1 MEKKALIV
9 IGVVAVVIVA
19 AVGLALVSQGEGDK
33 PTTLKQQGSDTL
45 LELMTSMSESF
56 NDAQDDV
63 RVDVTGGGSG
73 VGIQSLIEGTIDV
86 AQASRQMKSS
96 EIDAANANNID
107 PVEFSVAIDGIAIV
121 VNSANAV
128 ETLTMEQL
136 RGIYNGTYTNW
147 NQVGG
152 ADVPILPYGRQTTSG
167 TYEFFFETVMKKED
181 FATGVS
187 QETGNAAIAT
197 KVNQNAGG
205 IGYIGIGYAQQ
216 AQGVKTLSLKAD
228 VSSEAFLPTD
238 EEAVYAG
245 DYPLSRHLYVY
256 TNGTPEGA
264 VKKWVEY
271 ILSDEGQAVVEE
283 AGFYKLD
290 ADTLSAMKAQL

>member
-1 MEKKALIV
+1 MRKLVTAFIALVVLSAATTAMAAPIV
-9 IGVVAVVIVA
+9 MDGSTTVLPFGQA
-19 AVGLALVSQGEGDK
+19 AVEQFMKENAGVKFSVSGTGTGNGFKSLAD
-33 PTTLKQQGSDTL
+33 GS
-45 LELMTSMSESF
+45 
-56 NDAQDDV
+56 AQ
-63 RVDVTGGGSG
+63 
-73 VGIQSLIEGTIDV
+73 I
-86 AQASRQMKSS
+86 ANASRFIKDS
-96 EIDAANANNID
+96 EIKSCMDKNVY
-107 PVEFSVAIDGIAIV
+107 PVPFAVALDCIV
-121 VNSANAV
+121 PIVHKDNPVKGLSHA
-128 ETLTMEQL
+128 QL
-136 RGIYNGTYTNW
+136 KDIYSGKVTNW

-152 ADVPILPYGRQTTSG
+152 ADVSILPYGRQTTSG